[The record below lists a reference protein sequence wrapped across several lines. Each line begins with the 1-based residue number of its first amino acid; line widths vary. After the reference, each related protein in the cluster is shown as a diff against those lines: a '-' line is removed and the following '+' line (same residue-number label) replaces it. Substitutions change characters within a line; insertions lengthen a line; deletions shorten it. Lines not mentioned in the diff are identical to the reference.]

1 MRCNRLAM
9 AMVVWLAAWP
19 AVAQSPADATVVRLA
34 MNPALSNNLPVYFA
48 IDKGYFAEEGLKI
61 EVAPL
66 TGSTSAA
73 IPLLARGDIDILP
86 GAASPAFFNQKSQG
100 FDLEIVAAAIQYA
113 PGWTPDN
120 ALLVRKDLYDS
131 GAIKSPADL
140 KGHSLDIGPVGSPIN
155 FYGRQ
160 LEQRYE
166 LSGSATITA
175 KYKAAGD
182 WLAAL
187 QNKAVD
193 ALVAVEPAA
202 SAIVKDGF
210 AIKIGSL
217 QDIYPDW
224 SMQYIITSRAY
235 AKAKEETLVKFLKAL
250 LRAANE
256 IDKAGPTWTPDALA
270 AEVHASGLSADQV
283 KAAPPP
289 HPATTG
295 DVSVAPLQTLS
306 DYYAEAG
313 LLTAKVDPASLLDL
327 TYVRKAQAALG
338 VK

>member
-1 MRCNRLAM
+1 
-9 AMVVWLAAWP
+9 
-19 AVAQSPADATVVRLA
+19 

-48 IDKGYFAEEGLKI
+48 IDKGYFAEQGLKI

-66 TGSTSAA
+66 AGSTSAA

-120 ALLVRKDLYDS
+120 ALLVRKDLYDF

-160 LEQRYE
+160 LESAIQ
-166 LSGSATITA
+166 LSGSATITE
-175 KYKAAGD
+175 KFKTAGD
-182 WLAAL
+182 WVAAL
-187 QNKAVD
+187 KNKAAD
-193 ALVAVEPAA
+193 ALVAVEPTA
-202 SAIVKDGF
+202 SAIVKDGL
-210 AIKIGSL
+210 AVNIGSL

-224 SMQYIITSRAY
+224 TMQYIIASRAY
-235 AKAKEETLVKFLKAL
+235 AKANEETMVKFLAAL

-256 IDKAGPTWTPDALA
+256 IDKAGPTWTPDVLA
-270 AEVHASGLSADQV
+270 AEVHASGLTADEV

-295 DVSVAPLQTLS
+295 DVGVAPLQTLA
-306 DYYAEAG
+306 DYYAKAG
-313 LLTAKVDPASLLDL
+313 VLTAKVDPASFLDL
-327 TYVRKAQAALG
+327 SYLHKAQAALG
-338 VK
+338 TK